1 MGMQQGILKRHQSL
15 IDGAF
20 ILILETL
27 GSSWSKPITLTSYTS
42 PSLDFT
48 PSGSDSEK
56 SMIKLEMLQ
65 SHFKNM
71 ATMASYFSTIF

>member
-1 MGMQQGILKRHQSL
+1 MGHLYL
-15 IDGAF
+15 
-20 ILILETL
+20 LLETL
-27 GSSWSKPITLTSYTS
+27 GSSWSKPITFTSYTS

-48 PSGSDSEK
+48 PFGSDGEK